1 MNLFFSIHMAGAW
14 CEHQRAQMA
23 SAIREAGTLGLNGIF
38 YAASAVGSTV
48 LTVAVG
54 APVPCPFRPA
64 PLFSRSFAAAVLSL
78 FCTLTLCFAEGSK
91 IVGTIAK
98 DVVITV
104 VDKTAGETSK
114 PAVFVRGSLEATGAV
129 AGMMLD
135 AANTGVRGAGQA
147 GTVVAATVIS
157 TVGGVATDAVVA
169 TGTAVTKAVFD
180 TTGTIAGKASDII
193 SKAP

>member
-1 MNLFFSIHMAGAW
+1 MAT
-14 CEHQRAQMA
+14 
-23 SAIREAGTLGLNGIF
+23 AIREAGTLGLNGIF
-38 YAASAVGSTV
+38 YAASAVGGAV

-54 APVPCPFRPA
+54 TPVPFPLSMGA
-64 PLFSRSFAAAVLSL
+64 PLFSGSFATAALMH
-78 FCTLTLCFAEGSK
+78 FCTLTFFFAEGSK

-135 AANTGVRGAGQA
+135 AADTGVRGAGQA

>member
-1 MNLFFSIHMAGAW
+1 M
-14 CEHQRAQMA
+14 
-23 SAIREAGTLGLNGIF
+23 
-38 YAASAVGSTV
+38 
-48 LTVAVG
+48 
-54 APVPCPFRPA
+54 
-64 PLFSRSFAAAVLSL
+64 
-78 FCTLTLCFAEGSK
+78 
-91 IVGTIAK
+91 GTIAK

-114 PAVFVRGSLEATGAV
+114 PAAFVRGSLEATGAV

-135 AANTGVRGAGQA
+135 AADTGVRGAGQA

-193 SKAP
+193 SKPP